1 MKGKLKCIPALLLV
15 LALLIPQRVSAAGR
29 LTVTTVSGEKGEQ
42 VAVEVLL
49 TGDDVCSGNFD
60 VCYDSEVLTLI
71 TAETGEG
78 NWLSTANEIKR
89 GTVRVG
95 FAQTT
100 LLTDVV
106 LCRLIFE
113 VLDTTPAGG
122 TAVTIT
128 NARLYNEN
136 AKPTDVRLTFGS
148 VSRDCVWYTLKN
160 ADTVEG
166 QGVRAEVHMSGTMQ
180 PCGGN
185 FVLTYDPAILH
196 VTGVLTLDG
205 LDNSQMTYNLD
216 EPGIVRVAFAGTR
229 PVSSGALCAV
239 LFRAVGTAG
248 TTAMVELQE
257 VRSYDENANSMDTE
271 VSSGEISI
279 VLPTEADPKLWVVGG
294 AMNEDGSAT
303 ASVVLQGR
311 GKVCGG
317 QATLLFDDT
326 MDVKIQAERGVEY
339 HREEGGIH
347 LSWARET
354 PASEAETLL
363 TVTFPEAIESAL
375 TFDGNVR
382 VYDSESAQ
390 IGVVDIRPGAIT
402 TRERIHVTVEEVV
415 VETEEEM
422 SEVSITVD
430 LADAAFFNEEE
441 KTETITPMLAL
452 YKNGQLIGI
461 EVPDPTRLDNG
472 VAELSLS
479 AAADTAITDYAVF
492 FAGDDTMP
500 LCAALCSEE

>member
-1 MKGKLKCIPALLLV
+1 MNGKLKCIPALMLV
-15 LALLIPQRVSAAGR
+15 LALLIPQRVSAAGK
-29 LTVTTVSGEKGEQ
+29 LTVTTVSGEKGER
-42 VAVEVLL
+42 VAIEILL

-60 VCYDSEVLTLI
+60 VCYDSEVLTLVS
-71 TAETGEG
+71 TETGEG
-78 NWLSTANEIKR
+78 NWLGTANEIR
-89 GTVRVG
+89 HGTVRVG

-100 LLTDVV
+100 PLTNAV

-113 VLDTTPAGG
+113 VLDTTPASG
-122 TAVTIT
+122 TAITIA

-136 AKPTDVRLTFGS
+136 AKPTEVRLSFGS

-185 FVLTYDPAILH
+185 FVLTYNPDILH
-196 VTGVLTLDG
+196 VTGILPLDG
-205 LDNSQMTYNLD
+205 VNNSQMTYNLD
-216 EPGIVRVAFAGTR
+216 EPGIVRIAFAGSR
-229 PVSSGALCAV
+229 PVSPGALCAV

-248 TTAMVELQE
+248 TTAAVELSE
-257 VRSYDENANSMDTE
+257 VRAYDEDALPMDTE

-294 AMNEDGSAT
+294 AIDENGSAS
-303 ASVVLQGR
+303 ASIVLQGR

-317 QATLLFDDT
+317 QATLLYDNA
-326 MDVKIQAERGVEY
+326 MDVEIHAERGVEY
-339 HREEGGIH
+339 HQEEGAIH

-354 PASEAETLL
+354 PASEAEMLL
-363 TVTFPEAIESAL
+363 TVTFPEAIECPL
-375 TFDGNVR
+375 TFDSNVR
-382 VYDSESAQ
+382 VYNSDSER
-390 IGVVDIRPGAIT
+390 IGVVDIRPGAIST
-402 TRERIHVTVEEVV
+402 GERLHVTVEEVI
-415 VETEEEM
+415 VETEEEK

-430 LADAAFFNEEE
+430 LADAAFFSVEE
-441 KTETITPMLAL
+441 KTETVTPMLAL

-461 EVPDPTRLDNG
+461 DVPKPTRLDNG

-479 AAADTAITDYAVF
+479 AEADTAITDYAVF

-500 LCAALCSEE
+500 LCTALCPEE